1 MREFWPRF
9 FWNSKGEHIYKESD
23 AWSKKLLFDF
33 FSCLNLLKMVWLWL
47 NYKTVRTCL
56 PILWFAKET
65 IISHDEKCFQSTVFW
80 MIKKSEKLSIS
91 KCVEFVYFVICLLQ
105 QFKYLYDFIAIS
117 LLTRCMSINI
127 FLSPTIQLCTN
138 KRDCGEP
145 KTQSKDFPLFS
156 LIFLNV
162 QWPYGSLIFNIF
174 ATSTSISSIW
184 KVLEYLVPEIDWP
197 LE

>member
-1 MREFWPRF
+1 MSSHSLICKRNNHFPR
-9 FWNSKGEHIYKESD
+9 WKMLPVNSFLDDKKE
-23 AWSKKLLFDF
+23 
-33 FSCLNLLKMVWLWL
+33 
-47 NYKTVRTCL
+47 
-56 PILWFAKET
+56 
-65 IISHDEKCFQSTVFW
+65 
-80 MIKKSEKLSIS
+80 SEKLSIS

-138 KRDCGEP
+138 NRDCGLGIIFKSP
-145 KTQSKDFPLFS
+145 KLDLRIPPFS

-174 ATSTSISSIW
+174 ATSTSI
-184 KVLEYLVPEIDWP
+184 LYLKSARIFGPWNWLATWVKLKFNTI
-197 LE
+197 LRSYM

>member
-1 MREFWPRF
+1 MSSHSLICKRNNHFPR
-9 FWNSKGEHIYKESD
+9 WKMLPVNSFLDDKKE
-23 AWSKKLLFDF
+23 
-33 FSCLNLLKMVWLWL
+33 
-47 NYKTVRTCL
+47 
-56 PILWFAKET
+56 
-65 IISHDEKCFQSTVFW
+65 
-80 MIKKSEKLSIS
+80 SEKLSIS

-174 ATSTSISSIW
+174 ATSTSI
-184 KVLEYLVPEIDWP
+184 LYLKSARIFGPWNWLATWVKLKFNTI
-197 LE
+197 LRSYM